1 MNVGERTTTSPIVV
15 VGNLRCVT
23 FSPNI
28 FLSLSPLT
36 KRFLIRNNLFIF
48 WLLKCF
54 VFLPS
59 WLLFVFN
66 GIFFCH
72 SIRWPFEVILEES
85 RIFLGFTR
93 LAGKDI
99 ILQVVL
105 CWIIARKIRILRD
118 LDIQIKNRIHS
129 TDWRWRNDS
138 GSCFCP
144 PISKWNLVIIA
155 KCCFKKG
162 ERVCNVCLCNFQ
174 TIGWDESIAADVFVL
189 MNELLTHAPL
199 RFTRREPSDRKHKR
213 KEDGIQ
219 ENHHHHH
226 NY

>member
-1 MNVGERTTTSPIVV
+1 MVGCVHKRTGRPRGQAHLSVRTWRHAGNFFFFFYLIYMNVGERTTTSPIVV

-138 GSCFCP
+138 GSF
-144 PISKWNLVIIA
+144 
-155 KCCFKKG
+155 F
-162 ERVCNVCLCNFQ
+162 
-174 TIGWDESIAADVFVL
+174 FVL
-189 MNELLTHAPL
+189 
-199 RFTRREPSDRKHKR
+199 PSRS
-213 KEDGIQ
+213 EISLS
-219 ENHHHHH
+219 
-226 NY
+226 